1 MWVTAGG
8 IAASKQA
15 LAKGEVASKQLAD
28 IGLDA
33 EGEAGNGTQEG

>member
-1 MWVTAGG
+1 MWVTASG

-15 LAKGEVASKQLAD
+15 LAKGEVASKKMAD

-33 EGEAGNGTQEG
+33 EDETGNGVEEG